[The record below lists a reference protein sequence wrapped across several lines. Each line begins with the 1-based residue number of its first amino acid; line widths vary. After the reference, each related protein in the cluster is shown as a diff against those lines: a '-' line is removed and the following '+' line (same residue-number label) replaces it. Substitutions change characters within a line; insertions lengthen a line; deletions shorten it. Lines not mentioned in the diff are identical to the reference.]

1 MKLKQH
7 ISSWWQ
13 TLKSKR
19 HILGKRSIIYTCSGV
34 VILALFSA
42 VFGTIRSCRKPIA
55 RQLYGEEI
63 GSKGLR
69 YKPGAHIYDP
79 ATGKVLLDSISWL
92 YIAGD
97 DSIAVVA
104 RDKKRAYVNLNTA
117 RLLTPFDYD
126 KAWIFSSDRGVMV
139 KNDSIYIFRRDGSL
153 LNQRGLPY
161 HNQYELLFYKGS
173 LIVEMDN
180 NLYGMMD
187 TAAQWILEPQYTS
200 IERDYQHNF
209 YNTKREEQC
218 IVYSFQLDTI
228 LMGNYKSVDID
239 WSEGII
245 ATEYNGIQHLFDYQG
260 KLVYEVIFKQIEE
273 LTYNTHRKDA
283 DDHDIYEET
292 SCYVYTDYNGKCGLM
307 NRNYHVLTP
316 PLFNNIEAQTQHIF
330 FASFGD
336 GYSRFGTL
344 IDDHGKPIR

>member
-1 MKLKQH
+1 MKLKQY

-19 HILGKRSIIYTCSGV
+19 HILGKRSIACVCAGI
-34 VILALFSA
+34 VIIALFSA

-63 GSKGLR
+63 GSEGLR

-153 LNQRGLPY
+153 LTPKGLPY
-161 HNQYELLFYKGS
+161 HDQYELLFYRGS
-173 LIVEMDN
+173 LIVEMDD

-187 TAAQWILEPQYTS
+187 TAARWILEPQYTS
-200 IERDYQHNF
+200 IERDYQHSF

-228 LMGNYKSVDID
+228 LMGNYKSVEID

-260 KLVYEVIFKQIEE
+260 KLVYEIIFKQIEE

-292 SCYVYTDYNGKCGLM
+292 K
-307 NRNYHVLTP
+307 RR
-316 PLFNNIEAQTQHIF
+316 FN
-330 FASFGD
+330 
-336 GYSRFGTL
+336 
-344 IDDHGKPIR
+344 

>member
-1 MKLKQH
+1 MKLKQN

-13 TLKSKR
+13 LLKSKT
-19 HILGKRSIIYTCSGV
+19 HILGKRPIVCICTGIVII
-34 VILALFSA
+34 ALLF
-42 VFGTIRSCRKPIA
+42 VLIGTIRSCCKPIA

-69 YKPGAHIYDP
+69 YKLGAHIYDP

-92 YIAGD
+92 YITGG

-117 RLLTPFDYD
+117 RLLTSFDFD
-126 KAWIFSSDRGVMV
+126 KAWIFSSDRGIMV
-139 KNDSIYIFRRDGSL
+139 KDDSIYIFRRDGSL
-153 LNQRGLPY
+153 LNQQGLPY
-161 HNQYELLFYKGS
+161 HDQYELLFFRGS

-180 NLYGMMD
+180 NLFGMID
-187 TAAQWILEPQYTS
+187 TAANWILPPQYTS

-218 IVYSFQLDTI
+218 IVYSFQLDTVF
-228 LMGNYKSVDID
+228 MGNYKSVDID

-260 KLVYEVIFKQIEE
+260 KLVYEVIYRQIEE

-292 SCYVYTDYNGKCGLM
+292 NCYVYTDYNGKCGLM
-307 NRNYHVLTP
+307 NRNYHILTP
-316 PLFNNIEAQTQHIF
+316 PLFNNIEAKTQHIF
-330 FASFGD
+330 FDSFGD